1 MVGCLDTHSE
11 MAQDILRSERV
22 VLAVEVEVEEDL
34 AVAFVD
40 AAGLVDLVVVV
51 GEQDLVRLGH
61 PGPP

>member
-1 MVGCLDTHSE
+1 VVGCLDTHSE